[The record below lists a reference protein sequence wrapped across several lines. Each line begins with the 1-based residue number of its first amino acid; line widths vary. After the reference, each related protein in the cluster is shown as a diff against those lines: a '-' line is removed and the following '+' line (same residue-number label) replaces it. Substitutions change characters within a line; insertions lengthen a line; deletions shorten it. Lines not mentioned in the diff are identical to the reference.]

1 MYTKLY
7 TPKELADYLR
17 VNRNTIY
24 RYLRAKRFTAIKM
37 GTKIRIP
44 SESVEEF
51 LKKGEIL

>member
-37 GTKIRIP
+37 GTTIRIP
-44 SESVEEF
+44 SESVDEF